1 MVEVIRR
8 RRKKKSEVSTVEKS
22 TQFPEGRVE
31 EECQTESREES
42 CAPVCS
48 REEDNSAIS
57 LFRDLRKGIICSEP
71 SWFPRMF
78 SS

>member
-1 MVEVIRR
+1 MIRR

-31 EECQTESREES
+31 EECQTESREEI

-57 LFRDLRKGIICSEP
+57 LFRDLRTGYICLES
-71 SWFPRMF
+71 
-78 SS
+78 